1 MYPGTVCASAKTAV
15 KEPIIKYGFIGG
27 WDWFLRIADRRAPDI
42 EALEDTYLN
51 INERQ
56 AALNIIKLEVD
67 MEAFGLRYIEP
78 GLNHRKLK
86 NISIEIPRHVNKR
99 RTSWG

>member
-1 MYPGTVCASAKTAV
+1 MYPGIECTSAKTAV

-27 WDWFLRIADRRAPDI
+27 WDWFVKLADRRAPDI
-42 EALEDTYLN
+42 EALEDICLN

-67 MEAFGLRYIEP
+67 ME
-78 GLNHRKLK
+78 
-86 NISIEIPRHVNKR
+86 V
-99 RTSWG
+99 

>member
-1 MYPGTVCASAKTAV
+1 MECILELNALAAKTAV

-27 WDWFLRIADRRAPDI
+27 WDWFVKIVPDI
-42 EALEDTYLN
+42 EALKNIYLN

-67 MEAFGLRYIEP
+67 MEAFGLHYTEP

-86 NISIEIPRHVNKR
+86 KISIEIPRHVNKR
-99 RTSWG
+99 GTDRT